1 MWMAETEKITINMNV
16 VDLGKVDLLVEQGFY
31 SNRTDFIKSSIRS
44 QLNTHAQVIDQAV
57 TMRAFTMGVSYYDK
71 DTLEQL
77 SKQNKTLSIKTI
89 GMLIL
94 ANDIDQELALKTISS
109 IKVHGVFKASSKL
122 KEALQPVM
130 N

>member
-1 MWMAETEKITINMNV
+1 MAETEKITINMNV

-57 TMRAFTMGVSYYDK
+57 TMKAFNMGVSYYDK
-71 DTLEQL
+71 HTLEL
-77 SKQNKTLSIKTI
+77 LLEQNKTLSIKTI

-94 ANDIDQELALKTISS
+94 ANDIDEKLALKAINS
-109 IKVHGVFKASSKL
+109 IKVYGVFKASPKL